1 MALNTLVL
9 LPGLD
14 GTGNLFTNF
23 VSSLPPTLQTRI
35 VRYPTDQFLTYEEL
49 LPYVVEAMPETDSFV
64 TLAESFSTPL
74 AVKLAAK
81 RPLNLAGLI
90 ICAGFITNPVRNWLF
105 MKALV
110 QPFLFRLPPPGLAID
125 YFLIGPH
132 APDELREAIRHT
144 LRSVSPEVMAL
155 RVRAVMDC
163 DVRDELV
170 QVQVPILYLQAKH
183 DRLVKAQSFQEIQ
196 RIKKKAIL
204 TSIPAPHFVLQRE
217 PGKAADLVAHFVE
230 SQTD

>member
-1 MALNTLVL
+1 VL

-23 VSSLPPTLQTRI
+23 VSSLPPTLETRI

-49 LPYVVEAMPETDSFV
+49 IPYVVAVIPETDSFV
-64 TLAESFSTPL
+64 VLVESFSTPL

-81 RPLNLAGLI
+81 RPPNLAGLV

-110 QPFLFRLPPPGLAID
+110 QPFLFRLPSPGLAID
-125 YFLIGPH
+125 YLLIGPH
-132 APDELREAIRHT
+132 PPHELRDAIRRT
-144 LRSVSPEVMAL
+144 LRSVSPKVMAL

-183 DRLVKAQSFQEIQ
+183 DRLVKAGSFQEIQ
-196 RIKKKAIL
+196 RLQKNAIL
-204 TSIPAPHFVLQRE
+204 TSIPAPHLVLQRE
-217 PGKAADLVAHFVE
+217 PRKAADLVAHFVQ
-230 SQTD
+230 SQSLPPNV